1 MPVSFN
7 TNMAIDLFQAS
18 GGETTFPDSL
28 KQVLNYAQND
38 DNLRNKKEL
47 AYLLAT
53 AKNESDYSL
62 QRWEADFLCGER
74 GVPYNI
80 IPCQE
85 AIDYY
90 RSTDGKSNY
99 FKSGVDS
106 NGMAYFGR
114 GLIQL
119 THKYNYDRYGKIIG
133 KNLVADGDLALV
145 PKNSYDIA
153 SAFLKRKT
161 FKYVN
166 RDDLYNARRSVNGG
180 TKGLEDTNYEYQRW
194 LNILEQPAVNFKYSF
209 WTKRNK
215 IVFSILGVGIVG
227 VAGYFFYKGLKN
239 V

>member
-18 GGETTFPDSL
+18 GGETTFLDSL

-99 FKSGVDS
+99 FKS
-106 NGMAYFGR
+106 
-114 GLIQL
+114 I
-119 THKYNYDRYGKIIG
+119 
-133 KNLVADGDLALV
+133 
-145 PKNSYDIA
+145 
-153 SAFLKRKT
+153 
-161 FKYVN
+161 
-166 RDDLYNARRSVNGG
+166 
-180 TKGLEDTNYEYQRW
+180 
-194 LNILEQPAVNFKYSF
+194 
-209 WTKRNK
+209 
-215 IVFSILGVGIVG
+215 FSI
-227 VAGYFFYKGLKN
+227 
-239 V
+239 